1 MLFQRYSAPLALLNL
16 MIRTGRMHEFV
27 GELVTIK
34 NEETEDQVLW
44 EFWLHKDFERSFAEF
59 RELLAQSS
67 TQEASEEDLV
77 SIVQQ
82 SKAILSFVPQEE
94 GEEHWMYS
102 N

>member
-1 MLFQRYSAPLALLNL
+1 MLFQRYSDPLALLNL
-16 MIRTGRMHEFV
+16 MIRTGRMYEFV
-27 GELVTIK
+27 SEIVSIK

-59 RELLAQSS
+59 RESLAKSPA
-67 TQEASEEDLV
+67 QEASEEDLK

-82 SKAILSFVPQEE
+82 SQAILSFVLQEE
-94 GEEHWMYS
+94 GEDHWMYS